1 MELSLSD
8 YVKNNRLSVIVKPN
22 AKKTEILEYDEN
34 KKAVKIAIAA
44 EPEDNKANKEL
55 IRFVSKQL
63 KKKVLVERGL
73 TSKEKTLIIHL

>member
-1 MELSLSD
+1 MTISLSD

-22 AKKTEILEYDEN
+22 SKKTEILGYDEA

-44 EPEDNKANKEL
+44 LPQDNKANKEL

-63 KKKVLVERGL
+63 KKKVLVEKGL
-73 TSKEKTLIIHL
+73 TSKEKILIIHL